1 MEEPAGKDIFETT
14 VEIRFAD
21 IDAMGHVN
29 NAKYLTYAQEARF
42 LWATEEFSGAM
53 KETSLIEMVVAR
65 AEVDFIE
72 PIYEGGRFVD
82 VDISVEKIGNSSFNM
97 LFTISDQGKVFA
109 KVRTVQVA
117 VSLETRKS
125 RPLTDK
131 ERDFLSKY
139 LETN

>member
-1 MEEPAGKDIFETT
+1 MKFLNKQFVRWD
-14 VEIRFAD
+14 D
-21 IDAMGHVN
+21 LDAMGHVN

-72 PIYEGGRFVD
+72 PIYEGGRFVE
-82 VDISVEKIGNSSFNM
+82 VEISVEKIGNSSFNM
-97 LFTISDQGKVFA
+97 LFTIQDKGKVFA

-125 RPLTDK
+125 RPLSDK
-131 ERDFLSKY
+131 EREFLSNY

>member
-1 MEEPAGKDIFETT
+1 VKFLSKQFVRWD
-14 VEIRFAD
+14 D
-21 IDAMGHVN
+21 LDAMGHVN

-53 KETSLIEMVVAR
+53 RETSLIEMVVAR
-65 AEVDFIE
+65 AEIDFVE

-82 VDISVEKIGNSSFNM
+82 VEITIGKIGNSSFNM
-97 LFTISDQGKVFA
+97 LFTIGDQGKVFA
-109 KVRTVQVA
+109 KVMTVQVA
-117 VSLETRKS
+117 VSTQTMKS

-131 ERDFLSKY
+131 EREFLTKY

>member
-1 MEEPAGKDIFETT
+1 MKFLSKQFVRWD
-14 VEIRFAD
+14 D
-21 IDAMGHVN
+21 LDAMGHVN

-53 KETSLIEMVVAR
+53 RETSLIEMVVAR
-65 AEVDFIE
+65 AEIDFVE

-82 VDISVEKIGNSSFNM
+82 VEITIGKIGNSSFNM
-97 LFTISDQGKVFA
+97 LFTIGDQGKVFA
-109 KVRTVQVA
+109 KVMTVQVA
-117 VSLETRKS
+117 VSTETMKS

-131 ERDFLSKY
+131 EREFLTKY